1 MIPNESLPTIPIA
14 PGVLGVSALEPLALL
29 SSGAGAPGGIFGG
42 GGGGGSGGGAL
53 IQSVDGKLVMTGG
66 APGGHGGGLGGGAGG
81 GTYEALL

>member
-1 MIPNESLPTIPIA
+1 MIPNGSLPTIPIA
-14 PGVLGVSALEPLALL
+14 SGVLGVSALDPLALL

-42 GGGGGSGGGAL
+42 GGGGSGGGAL
-53 IQSVDGKLVMTGG
+53 IQSVNGKVLMTGG